1 MAGVPCAL
9 TSCNDFRYTVGYSPS
24 SYLKVILVS
33 PPPTVVSGLVK
44 RVALRRECSLC
55 RRHYTTCL
63 VPNTPWNSERGR
75 AGGRAR
81 HVAKVGVFR
90 PSIGRLYALTA
101 WTRGMDWKPQS
112 TRRGAVHSSI
122 RRCVYPSVNTSLRLP
137 VRQSVNP
144 SIRQST
150 EPSID
155 QSVNPPSH
163 RSTNPSICPC
173 IRQSISVNP
182 SIHPPVR
189 PSTRI
194 PIRPQTHPFAHP
206 QIHPFTHQ
214 SVHPSVRQS
223 VNWPT
228 HKSVNRCMRAS
239 IHQSINPPTRRPVGP
254 PTPIFPRFNV
264 ANQPPT
270 IADTIPSPTI
280 TRRDGMFAD
289 GW

>member
-122 RRCVYPSVNTSLRLP
+122 RRCVYPSVNPSLRLS
-137 VRQSVNP
+137 VRQYVIASTRPSIRQPINP
-144 SIRQST
+144 SIYRAIDRSIRQST
-150 EPSID
+150 EPPIDQSID
-155 QSVNPPSH
+155 LPMHPAVHLRQSVNPST
-163 RSTNPSICPC
+163 RSPVNPNTYTPANPSICPPANSPIYPSIRPPISPP
-173 IRQSISVNP
+173 IRQL
-182 SIHPPVR
+182 
-189 PSTRI
+189 
-194 PIRPQTHPFAHP
+194 AHP
-206 QIHPFTHQ
+206 
-214 SVHPSVRQS
+214 
-223 VNWPT
+223 
-228 HKSVNRCMRAS
+228 
-239 IHQSINPPTRRPVGP
+239 
-254 PTPIFPRFNV
+254 
-264 ANQPPT
+264 
-270 IADTIPSPTI
+270 
-280 TRRDGMFAD
+280 
-289 GW
+289 